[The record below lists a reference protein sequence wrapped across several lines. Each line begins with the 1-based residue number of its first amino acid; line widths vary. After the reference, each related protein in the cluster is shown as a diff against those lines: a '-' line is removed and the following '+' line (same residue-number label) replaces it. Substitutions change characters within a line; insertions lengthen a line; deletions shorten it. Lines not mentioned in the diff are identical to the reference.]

1 MTAQP
6 ASNVA
11 PSSLDNSDGGMRLR
25 ELRTKNLEPSHAVL
39 RGEATKNLTFGDH
52 KRQVPFGSAQDR
64 LRFLRS
70 LRMTGKRFSVL
81 GSGAERRGGPHAP
94 ES

>member
-1 MTAQP
+1 MTTQA

-25 ELRTKNLEPSHAVL
+25 ELRTKNLEPGLVIL
-39 RGEATKNLTFGDH
+39 RSEATKNQASGDH
-52 KRQVPFGSAQDR
+52 KRQTPFGSAQDR
-64 LRFLRS
+64 LRFLWS
-70 LRMTGKRFSVL
+70 LRMTGKRLSVL